1 MNPTDRTA
9 DHLDELP
16 GPVDSDVGL
25 STPIA
30 GLGPHGERA
39 AQPAILRLSPDDLE
53 RAKAAHFTVGVALHT
68 TSSDWAR
75 QQLAG
80 IEATLGTVNAAL
92 VAVEDCHF
100 DVDSQS
106 AALARLVERRPDAII
121 SIPIGN
127 AAASAAHRA
136 VMRAGIT
143 LVLMDNAPTGLL
155 AGRDYVS
162 VVSADNFGLGE
173 VAARSLARY
182 IPTGGTAGIVAYRL
196 DFFAT
201 NERELAFTKWFREHR
216 PDAELVKVDFD
227 DPATAGFEVIDGI
240 ASRPEMNGLFVVWDV
255 PAMGVIAALHER
267 GLVLPVM
274 TTDLGNAAAIELAR
288 GGMIKGIGAQQP
300 YDQGAA
306 EVIVAVLALLGWE
319 PPPWVA
325 LPAVAV
331 TRDNVLQA
339 YRATW
344 HGPPPPEL
352 IAARR
357 DPGVGER

>member
-1 MNPTDRTA
+1 MKPA
-9 DHLDELP
+9 HP
-16 GPVDSDVGL
+16 DVGL
-25 STPIA
+25 SASIA

-39 AQPAILRLSPDDLE
+39 AQPGILRLSHEDRE

-80 IEATLGTVNAAL
+80 IEATLGTLNAAL

-100 DVDSQS
+100 DVDTQS
-106 AALARLVERRPDAII
+106 EALARLVERRPDAII

-127 AAASAAHRA
+127 TAAAAGHQA

-155 AGRDYVS
+155 SGRDYVS

-173 VAARSLARY
+173 VAARGLAKY
-182 IPTGGTAGIVAYRL
+182 IAPGGTVGIVAYRL

-216 PDAELVKVDFD
+216 PDASLVKFEFD
-227 DPATAGFEVIDGI
+227 DPATAGSQVIEGLASHPEVD
-240 ASRPEMNGLFVVWDV
+240 GLFVVWDV
-255 PAMGVIAALHER
+255 PAMDVVSALRER
-267 GLVLPVM
+267 DKVLAIT

-306 EVIVAVLALLGWE
+306 EVIVAVQALLGWE

-325 LPAVAV
+325 LPAVSV

-339 YRATW
+339 YQATW
-344 HGPPPPEL
+344 HSPPPPEL

-357 DPGVGER
+357 DPAVDER

>member
-1 MNPTDRTA
+1 MNPVRRLADRPDKLPDTSA
-9 DHLDELP
+9 SDLELA
-16 GPVDSDVGL
+16 
-25 STPIA
+25 TPIA

-39 AQPAILRLSPDDLE
+39 AQPAVLRLSLVDRE

-92 VAVEDCHF
+92 VAVEDCRF
-100 DVDSQS
+100 DVARQS

-127 AAASAAHRA
+127 AAASAAHQA

-173 VAARSLARY
+173 VAARSLASY
-182 IPTGGTAGIVAYRL
+182 IPPGGTAAIVAYRL

-201 NERELAFTKWFREHR
+201 NERELAFSKWFREHR
-216 PDAELVKVDFD
+216 PDAKLAKVEFS
-227 DPATAGFEVIDGI
+227 DPATAGVEVIDSI
-240 ASRPEMNGLFVVWDV
+240 ASRPEVDGLFVVWDV
-255 PAMGVIAALHER
+255 PAMSVIAALHER
-267 GLVLPVM
+267 GLTLPIM
-274 TTDLGNAAAIELAR
+274 TTDLGNDAAIELAR

-331 TRDNVLQA
+331 TRDNVLQT
-339 YRATW
+339 YQATW
-344 HGPPPPEL
+344 HCPPPPKL